1 MFYQVLNTLWL
12 SAYGFRNFASAILN
26 VKNIGNDTTL
36 VSAYRDTS
44 NGPSVLILGENTD
57 VLVGFFPSSYNRKT
71 FDGCMNQLRFDDE
84 LMGLWYWKVKIL
96 KMYVCMHFVKSVCIR
111 SSSGPNEEKYRT

>member
-1 MFYQVLNTLWL
+1 MLYWILNTLLL
-12 SAYGFRNFASAILN
+12 SAHGFRNFASAILN

-44 NGPSVLILGENTD
+44 NGPSVLLLGENTD
-57 VLVGFFPSSYNRKT
+57 VLVGFFPSSNNRKT

-84 LMGLWYWKVKIL
+84 LMGLWYWKVNI
-96 KMYVCMHFVKSVCIR
+96 F
-111 SSSGPNEEKYRT
+111 